1 MSAMAAARLRTPLQ
15 AVSSVVSERE
25 LTRRRIERALH
36 DRKRYRYVKP
46 AVTTTEDGWL
56 ITSPCCS
63 RNVDPD
69 GGVIDIAWLTRRND
83 IWHLHARNAE
93 RSEWELRFSDPR
105 INAVLEQLCSDE
117 ERVFWP

>member
-1 MSAMAAARLRTPLQ
+1 MAVRVRSDSPLRVSA
-15 AVSSVVSERE
+15 VVSERE

-36 DRKRYRYVKP
+36 DRRRYRYVKP
-46 AVTTTEDGWL
+46 AVTTTEEGWL

-69 GGVIDIAWLTRRND
+69 GGVIDIAWLTCRHE
-83 IWHLHARNAE
+83 IWHLHARNAG
-93 RSEWELRFSDPR
+93 RSEWELQASDPR
-105 INAVLEQLCSDE
+105 LATLLELLCADE